1 MSQEPFS
8 WDPPAELFAGAWVE
22 VITVTYTLEGT
33 ELILA
38 YYDYAREFQYLY
50 QVWLFFNY
58 VSIFPGGH

>member
-22 VITVTYTLEGT
+22 VITVTYTPEGT

-38 YYDYAREFQYLY
+38 YYDYAREFQYVY
-50 QVWLFFNY
+50 QVRLFFNY
-58 VSIFPGGH
+58 VSIFPGSH

>member
-38 YYDYAREFQYLY
+38 YYDYAEEFQYIYEVRL
-50 QVWLFFNY
+50 LFNTSRFFRPRN
-58 VSIFPGGH
+58 